1 MNQQNSSLV
10 HETLFVP
17 VAFRADLIVEDKL
30 LIELK
35 SKEEVTKLEYK
46 RANTYLKLTGC
57 KLGLMINFNVLL
69 IKDGIR
75 RLVNGLEA

>member
-1 MNQQNSSLV
+1 MV
-10 HETLFVP
+10 YEALFIP

-35 SKEEVTKLEYK
+35 SKEEVSKVDYK

-75 RLVNGLEA
+75 RMVNGLEA